1 MGQFDSP
8 TEAALTQLKIEHAAI
23 SPVDVV
29 VERVAGIASKI
40 LELAGFQGASVT
52 SDLVFSLKGIAA
64 TKDEGNL
71 IYFAEALVDDIR
83 RLYRWNDEMRRQV
96 EDLLQSQQFYEAVAN
111 ATLYVV
117 RTNVQARLKRLAR
130 IVANG
135 VKEGHLEPESLDDA
149 MRAAIFLTEKDIAVL
164 RIVYELQSDMLSP
177 ENLNKQPGQRSNELQ
192 RKWQVWWGQ
201 HINEYRGLKG
211 LEFRDSCARLQAE
224 GLVGTLS
231 KSFAESPTRD
241 DLELLL
247 TGLRFYQRLEAIAE
261 KT

>member
-1 MGQFDSP
+1 MRQFDSP

-71 IYFAEALVDDIR
+71 IYFAEALVTTSAASIDGTTR
-83 RLYRWNDEMRRQV
+83 CSQV
-96 EDLLQSQQFYEAVAN
+96 QNLLQSQQFYEAVAN

-135 VKEGHLEPESLDDA
+135 VKEGDRNRKAST
-149 MRAAIFLTEKDIAVL
+149 MRC
-164 RIVYELQSDMLSP
+164 
-177 ENLNKQPGQRSNELQ
+177 GQRS
-192 RKWQVWWGQ
+192 
-201 HINEYRGLKG
+201 
-211 LEFRDSCARLQAE
+211 F
-224 GLVGTLS
+224 
-231 KSFAESPTRD
+231 
-241 DLELLL
+241 
-247 TGLRFYQRLEAIAE
+247 
-261 KT
+261 

>member
-1 MGQFDSP
+1 M
-8 TEAALTQLKIEHAAI
+8 
-23 SPVDVV
+23 
-29 VERVAGIASKI
+29 
-40 LELAGFQGASVT
+40 
-52 SDLVFSLKGIAA
+52 
-64 TKDEGNL
+64 
-71 IYFAEALVDDIR
+71 
-83 RLYRWNDEMRRQV
+83 
-96 EDLLQSQQFYEAVAN
+96 AN

-135 VKEGHLEPESLDDA
+135 VKEGDLEPESLDDA
-149 MRAAIFLTEKDIAVL
+149 MRAAIFLTEKDMAVL